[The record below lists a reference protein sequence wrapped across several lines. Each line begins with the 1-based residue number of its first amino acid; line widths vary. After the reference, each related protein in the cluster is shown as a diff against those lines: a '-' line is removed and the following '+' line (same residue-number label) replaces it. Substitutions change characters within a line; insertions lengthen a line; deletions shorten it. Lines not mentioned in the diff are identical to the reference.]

1 MAREKVYSPVRL
13 MSGDESDQ
21 TDQYKINHVSASSR
35 TFSPHKQLWQILGEQ
50 MWRLIFT
57 AVLVVLVITVLKVYQ
72 DRGTV
77 AHTDKIT
84 FNTIITVLNL
94 ALGLNFLE
102 AFKDMAKV
110 LRWRVLAN
118 RRFTVRETDLILGG
132 ESLTKLVTL
141 MRESM
146 RKPLTLFV
154 CICWLAQASIAMIGL
169 TYSMDNGVGSHGIT
183 TSRNTVSVPRVDCYY
198 NNGTCT
204 THPFQ
209 PPEVAQNE
217 AHSYGEI
224 TRALK
229 SCPYTTDDDIY
240 HAPQDC
246 QYFTNRNGREFA
258 YRFAEYNPKDLSRSY
273 PYHTKR
279 LIKASS
285 GECYSYTT
293 GRFYDIASTDGP
305 NSFRVWTYSNKT
317 DNGTI
322 GIPRPDTAFDSTAY
336 VYNGVNA
343 PQNAS
348 AIACGPRCIQLY
360 AVRFNGKVTNRP
372 GEVFKCPITVFDVTN
387 VGDPAHVVP
396 DDTARI
402 AAASIALTGRYTNP
416 NGSKV
421 EHWEQY
427 QLYSFGSHWDTDKL
441 DAQEVGALMARFAI
455 GSLTAM
461 ATLNVHTQ
469 IIGTLP
475 TLGFHLSIHWR
486 YVIALAACIAGV
498 HCLLVGLILWIARPV
513 VVPADSNLVT
523 ARLLQPL
530 VSKIGEHGGLLEGK
544 EIAEAIEREGE
555 DNVDGKGTVGYG
567 IRERPGGTVLE
578 VGEGTAKRKKLDGGR
593 FPGGTYA

>member
-1 MAREKVYSPVRL
+1 
-13 MSGDESDQ
+13 MS
-21 TDQYKINHVSASSR
+21 
-35 TFSPHKQLWQILGEQ
+35 
-50 MWRLIFT
+50 RLIFT
-57 AVLVVLVITVLKVYQ
+57 AVLVVLVTIVLKVYQ

-132 ESLTKLVTL
+132 ESLTKLITL

-169 TYSMDNGVGSHGIT
+169 TYSMDNGVGSRGIT
-183 TSRNTVSVPRVDCYY
+183 TSKGNVSVPRVDCYY
-198 NNGTCT
+198 NNGTCST
-204 THPFQ
+204 DPTQ
-209 PPEVAQNE
+209 PPEIAQNE

-224 TRALK
+224 TRGLIPCRYA
-229 SCPYTTDDDIY
+229 TDDDIFNGR
-240 HAPQDC
+240 QDC
-246 QYFTNRNGREFA
+246 QYFVNENGQEFA
-258 YRFAEYNPKDLSRSY
+258 HRFLEYNPKDLTRSY
-273 PYHTKR
+273 PYLTKR

-285 GECYSYTT
+285 GKCYSYTT
-293 GRFYDIASTDGP
+293 ETFYEIASSDGP
-305 NSFRVWTYSNKT
+305 QSFRVWPYSNKT
-317 DNGTI
+317 DNGTLA
-322 GIPRPDTAFDSTAY
+322 IPRPDTAFDSTTY
-336 VYNGVNA
+336 VYTGVNA

-348 AIACGPRCIQLY
+348 AIACGPRCIRIY
-360 AVRFNGKVTNRP
+360 AIRFNGPVTNRP
-372 GEVFKCPITVFDVTN
+372 SKVFMCPITVSNVTN

-402 AAASIALTGRYTNP
+402 AAASIALTGRYTHP

-427 QLYSFGSHWDTDKL
+427 QLYPFGSHWETDKL
-441 DAQEVGALMARFAI
+441 DAQEIGARMAQFAI

-461 ATLNVHTQ
+461 ASLNVHTQ
-469 IIGTLP
+469 IPGTLP

-498 HCLLVGLILWIARPV
+498 HCLLVGFILWIARPV
-513 VVPADSNLVT
+513 VVPADSNLAT

-530 VSKIGEHGGLLEGK
+530 VSRIGEHGGLLKGK
-544 EIAEAIEREGE
+544 EIAEVIEREGE
-555 DNVDGKGTVGYG
+555 DSIDGKGTVGYG
-567 IRERPGGTVLE
+567 IREGSEGTVLE
-578 VGEGTAKRKKLDGGR
+578 VGKGMAKRKELDGGR